1 MLVPF
6 TVFIM
11 LAAGYVYFKEGLLTS
26 LAMFCNVFLA
36 GIVAFNFFEPL
47 ANLLEPALAGSF
59 LAGFEDALCLVVLF
73 CVTLGVMRLVTNN
86 LANTMVDYHQLAQQG
101 LSTVLGLLIG
111 YLVAGFLIC
120 VLQTLPLHET
130 FMSFEWQ
137 YSERDDMVRQFFP
150 PDRVW
155 LSLMRR
161 AGAYPLSNEE
171 DPDAKANE
179 DKDTYYYDRSI
190 TFDKY
195 ATFELRYAR
204 YRRHGDNR
212 DPLKYQG
219 ELERQIHRKRGG
231 QR

>member
-1 MLVPF
+1 MLIPF
-6 TVFIM
+6 TVFMM

-26 LAMFCNVFLA
+26 LAMFCNVFIA

-59 LAGFEDALCLVVLF
+59 LAGFEDALSLVVLF
-73 CVTLGVMRLVTNN
+73 CLTLGIMRLVTNN

-101 LSTVLGLLIG
+101 ASTVLGLLIG

-120 VLQTLPLHET
+120 VMQTLPMHEK
-130 FMSFEWQ
+130 FMSFDWH
-137 YSERDDMVRQFFP
+137 YSESDTMVRQFFP

-161 AGAYPLSNEE
+161 AGAYPLSNED
-171 DPDAKANE
+171 DPDVKISE
-179 DKDTYYYDRSI
+179 DKKTEYDRYI

-212 DPLKYQG
+212 DPMKYRG
-219 ELERQIHRKRGG
+219 EFDRQIHRKHGG